1 MKIVKKRKA
10 IGVEN
15 KERIGKLL
23 TALARMST
31 MMNHGNSANKL
42 SWVTMLISND
52 ISIIPLPYPNNV
64 KAGL

>member
-15 KERIGKLL
+15 KGRIGKLL

-42 SWVTMLISND
+42 S
-52 ISIIPLPYPNNV
+52 
-64 KAGL
+64 